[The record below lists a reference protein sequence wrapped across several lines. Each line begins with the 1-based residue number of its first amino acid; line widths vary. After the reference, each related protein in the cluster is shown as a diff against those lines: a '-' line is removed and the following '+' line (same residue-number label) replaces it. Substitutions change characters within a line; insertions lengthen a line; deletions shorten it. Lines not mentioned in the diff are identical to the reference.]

1 MPGRED
7 EECFPPALRYKY
19 DRRGHQTAKRADP
32 LAADFR
38 EVGEGR
44 RLAFLKLVAGML
56 GVGLDELVR
65 RDQTRRQRQLAY
77 LAAASLAG
85 MAITSTLAVTAIQS
99 RDAARDQRRQA
110 EGLIGFMLGDLKDKL
125 EPIGKLD
132 ALDGVGKRVLAYY
145 HNQPIDD
152 LSDSSL
158 SQRSRALTLM
168 AQVAEAR
175 GDVEGAL
182 RLYRE
187 AMAGTAESI
196 RRDPNDPQAVFDH
209 AQNVFYIG
217 QIAHNRGDFRTAEA
231 SMREYRRLALR
242 MIALSPDSMKYRMEE
257 QYAETNLGV
266 VLSDQRRFEEAAAQF
281 ADGQRTM
288 EAIATADPNNREYQ
302 KSVAESLAWLADAK
316 MAMGDLPGATA
327 ARKRD
332 VAILERL
339 FAQTGDVDYQQRLLP
354 ARRMLGVAYAA
365 QGQTAQA
372 AQQFRAAVAEAD
384 VLVPKEPNNTNW
396 LEYAYKA
403 RLELANQLILA
414 GDSQRAA
421 QLVGQACHTV
431 DELLRR
437 DAKKPGWRSGLSRCR
452 MVEARLALAAG
463 DKQKALLLAEDSVTA
478 SRTMHSGSPV
488 DDSYLIA
495 SAYRLVGDVQRQLGN
510 SGGAHSAWQAAVA
523 MLPTGAMEEPSEMAE
538 RAMIL
543 ERLGRVGEAQQLA
556 RRLSQMGYHNPEM
569 SSH

>member
-1 MPGRED
+1 
-7 EECFPPALRYKY
+7 
-19 DRRGHQTAKRADP
+19 
-32 LAADFR
+32 
-38 EVGEGR
+38 
-44 RLAFLKLVAGML
+44 
-56 GVGLDELVR
+56 
-65 RDQTRRQRQLAY
+65 
-77 LAAASLAG
+77 
-85 MAITSTLAVTAIQS
+85 
-99 RDAARDQRRQA
+99 
-110 EGLIGFMLGDLKDKL
+110 
-125 EPIGKLD
+125 
-132 ALDGVGKRVLAYY
+132 
-145 HNQPIDD
+145 
-152 LSDSSL
+152 
-158 SQRSRALTLM
+158 
-168 AQVAEAR
+168 
-175 GDVEGAL
+175 
-182 RLYRE
+182 
-187 AMAGTAESI
+187 
-196 RRDPNDPQAVFDH
+196 
-209 AQNVFYIG
+209 
-217 QIAHNRGDFRTAEA
+217 
-231 SMREYRRLALR
+231 
-242 MIALSPDSMKYRMEE
+242 
-257 QYAETNLGV
+257 
-266 VLSDQRRFEEAAAQF
+266 
-281 ADGQRTM
+281 
-288 EAIATADPNNREYQ
+288 
-302 KSVAESLAWLADAK
+302 
-316 MAMGDLPGATA
+316 
-327 ARKRD
+327 
-332 VAILERL
+332 
-339 FAQTGDVDYQQRLLP
+339 
-354 ARRMLGVAYAA
+354 MLGVAYAA

-403 RLELANQLILA
+403 RLELANQLLLA
-414 GDSQRAA
+414 GDSQQAA